1 MQQSPPMARPTLR
14 ILRFAERALIGVGIA
29 LCAAWVGARLQG
41 EIGRRAGLR
50 EFEQA
55 RSRVAPTP
63 LPSTEI
69 DERLWSRKRVL
80 AYRETLRREFPAP
93 VAVLRIPRAKLEV
106 PVLPG
111 TDEMT
116 LNRGVGWI
124 ENTTRPG
131 ETGNVGIA
139 GHRDGFFRCLKD
151 VAKGDVLT
159 LETAR
164 GPEEYVIDDIRIVSP
179 QDVSVLDATPAPT
192 VTLVTCYPFYF
203 VGDAPRRYIVRA
215 VRRGPITEKASI
227 PR

>member
-1 MQQSPPMARPTLR
+1 MARPTLR

-29 LCAAWVGARLQG
+29 LCAAWVGARLHG

-55 RSRVAPTP
+55 RSRVAPTA

-93 VAVLRIPRAKLEV
+93 LAVLRIPRAKLEV

-159 LETAR
+159 LETAM
-164 GPEEYVIDDIRIVSP
+164 GPGEYVIDDIRIVSP

>member
-1 MQQSPPMARPTLR
+1 MARPTLR

-159 LETAR
+159 LETAM
-164 GPEEYVIDDIRIVSP
+164 GPGEYVIDDIRIVSP

>member
-1 MQQSPPMARPTLR
+1 MARPAR
-14 ILRFAERALIGVGIA
+14 GILRFAERVLIGAGIA
-29 LCAAWVGARLQG
+29 LCMAWAGARLHG

-55 RSRVAPTP
+55 RSGVAPTA
-63 LPSTEI
+63 LPSTQI
-69 DERLWSRKRVL
+69 DDSLWSQKRVQ
-80 AYRETLRREFPAP
+80 AYRETLRRKFPSP
-93 VAVLRIPRAKLEV
+93 LAVLRIPRAKVEV

-116 LNRGVGWI
+116 LNRAVGWI
-124 ENTTRPG
+124 ESTARPG

-151 VAKGDVLT
+151 VAKGDALT

-179 QDVSVLDATPAPT
+179 HDVSVLDATPSPT

-215 VRRGPITEKASI
+215 VRRGPSAEKASI

>member
-1 MQQSPPMARPTLR
+1 MR

-29 LCAAWVGARLQG
+29 LCVAWAGVRLQG
-41 EIGRRAGLR
+41 EIGRRAGIR

-55 RSRVAPTP
+55 RSGVAPTAP
-63 LPSTEI
+63 PSTEV
-69 DERLWSRKRVL
+69 DDRLWSKKRVL
-80 AYRETLRREFPAP
+80 AYRETLRREFAAP
-93 VAVLRIPRAKLEV
+93 LAVLKIPRVKVEV

-116 LNRGVGWI
+116 LNRAVGWI
-124 ENTTRPG
+124 ESTARPG

-151 VAKGDVLT
+151 VAKGDDLT
-159 LETAR
+159 LETAG
-164 GPEEYVIDDIRIVSP
+164 GPEDYVIDDIRIVSP
-179 QDVSVLDATPAPT
+179 QDVSVLDATTSPA

-203 VGDAPRRYIVRA
+203 VGDAPKRYIVRA
-215 VRRGPITEKASI
+215 VRPRPGAKKASI